1 MSKKSSTYCFC
12 ESARFSG
19 GYLAT
24 PTADVMEISLKFEKT
39 HAHDDKDDANSIPNN
54 SNTEKCNLNFL
65 ELSHKTM
72 SDVCSNAGV
81 HHCVS
86 DLLQHILTN
95 KALSEQPINTS
106 IQDDETPSVEKTANV
121 TVHQES
127 EDDSRHELK
136 IAKRNSSLRSSMK
149 SSHSM
154 ETILEK
160 NSVRKSFIDKSPDE
174 SKAKSVSH
182 LNDDEDE
189 EYEYIENGESIE
201 LIFISDEFVNKV
213 QKQEQE
219 VIVLDEQNGKRR
231 ESLTNNKKIVII
243 TDEYKNKVLRNNS
256 IVVAT
261 KEKKLKKKLK
271 KAKTYS
277 TRCEDED
284 FSIMEDKKIDKE
296 SHLIK

>member
-24 PTADVMEISLKFEKT
+24 PCADVIEISLKFEKT
-39 HAHDDKDDANSIPNN
+39 HDDKDDANSSILNN
-54 SNTEKCNLNFL
+54 SNAEKCNLNFL

-72 SDVCSNAGV
+72 SDVCSNGNV

-95 KALSEQPINTS
+95 KPLNTS
-106 IQDDETPSVEKTANV
+106 PVNDETIVAKTANV

-127 EDDSRHELK
+127 EDESRQDLK
-136 IAKRNSSLRSSMK
+136 ISKRNSSLRSSMK

-160 NSVRKSFIDKSPDE
+160 NSARKLTEKSPDE

-182 LNDDEDE
+182 LNDEDE

-213 QKQEQE
+213 QRQEQE
-219 VIVLDEQNGKRR
+219 VIVVDEQNGKRR
-231 ESLTNNKKIVII
+231 ESLTNSKKIVII
-243 TDEYKNKVLRNNS
+243 TDEYKKKVLRNNS
-256 IVVAT
+256 IVMAT

-277 TRCEDED
+277 STCEDED
-284 FSIMEDKKIDKE
+284 YGAMEDKVI
-296 SHLIK
+296 I